1 MVTRRLPFDRKLL
14 QMDDLVRVHDLL
26 DEIAGFLI
34 VHGPNL
40 LNPLVIGNF
49 KLFKALLELDELISE
64 QFVFLGV

>member
-1 MVTRRLPFDRKLL
+1 
-14 QMDDLVRVHDLL
+14 MDDLVRVHDLL
-26 DEIAGFLI
+26 DEVAGFLI